1 MNLFGAV
8 TILVV
13 VIGTVLGA
21 YLCDFALGNRVTQLQ
36 WLLISIAG
44 LISGY
49 LSLKIYKWLLRV
61 MDERAKCK
69 QRHTK

>member
-8 TILVV
+8 TILVAI
-13 VIGTVLGA
+13 IGTVLGA
-21 YLCDFALGNRVTQLQ
+21 YLCDFVLGNRVPQLL
-36 WLLISIAG
+36 WLLISMAG

-61 MDERAKCK
+61 IGERAICK